1 MLIFANMSLPKISII
16 TPSYNQG
23 QFIEQT
29 IDSVLSQGYPN
40 VEYIIIDGGSTD
52 NSVEII
58 KKYAKHISYW
68 ISEKDNGQS
77 DAINKGLKIASGD
90 VINWLNSDDYYE
102 PNALLTIGQ
111 YFEDDSIHVL
121 AGKSKIWKNDSY
133 FISPGTD
140 IYPTVEKTIGYARI
154 DQPETFFRKSV
165 IDKIEFL
172 NTNLHYVMDKEWWIR
187 YLMQYGLKNVKKT
200 DDVLVNFRIHE
211 SSKTNSQKVQFIQE
225 TFDLYYTLAY
235 MNNLEEASLMNKNFR
250 VNYIDGLSD
259 IHQQHTSTM
268 QCALHYFL
276 LLHFRTMYAQNNYQ
290 EAKKTGLLL
299 NEKYLQE
306 ADLHELYKLKKR
318 IKYLPL
324 FLKKLWNKNA

>member
-77 DAINKGLKIASGD
+77 DAINKGLKMASGD

-154 DQPETFFRKSV
+154 DQPETFFRKSA
-165 IDKIEFL
+165 IDKMGLL
-172 NTNLHYVMDKEWWIR
+172 NTDLHYIMDREWWIR
-187 YLMQYGLKNVKKT
+187 YLLLFGQDGIIKT
-200 DDVLVNFRIHE
+200 EQILVNFRIHE
-211 SSKTNSQKVQFIQE
+211 GSKTNNKPADFFQE
-225 TFDLYYTLAY
+225 TLNVYYT
-235 MNNLEEASLMNKNFR
+235 
-250 VNYIDGLSD
+250 V
-259 IHQQHTSTM
+259 
-268 QCALHYFL
+268 ALHYQLGEADFFKSQL
-276 LLHFRTMYAQNNYQ
+276 AASEMELFNFPELSDLSVVRQAIHYFWYFQGCMQYASNNYQ
-290 EAKKTGLLL
+290 LASLFFRPISKQYLMPQDVAEMEKIKLRMKILPVFIKK
-299 NEKYLQE
+299 
-306 ADLHELYKLKKR
+306 
-318 IKYLPL
+318 I
-324 FLKKLWNKNA
+324 WNRND